1 MVSSRIV
8 VSAMFIA
15 AVSRLGAQAP
25 AADSALVSR
34 ETAVWQATREK
45 NPDAYGALLDPQY
58 TAVGSNGRRTR
69 ELELGDVGKID
80 LKSFRLDSVMT
91 RALDAHTQVVTYL
104 VTTHATAG
112 GRDISGRY
120 WDSSLW
126 RDVDGKWLLVLHSS
140 SKTR

>member
-1 MVSSRIV
+1 
-8 VSAMFIA
+8 
-15 AVSRLGAQAP
+15 
-25 AADSALVSR
+25 
-34 ETAVWQATREK
+34 
-45 NPDAYGALLDPQY
+45 
-58 TAVGSNGRRTR
+58 
-69 ELELGDVGKID
+69 
-80 LKSFRLDSVMT
+80 
-91 RALDAHTQVVTYL
+91 VTYL